1 MAFNNPVDPCGWS
14 EVFMITV
21 LHEQCEVVCTSARA
35 DGDDLWLSAHE
46 LEAATGWSMKPEG
59 LCRGDA
65 CLPIPRAS
73 AGDYV
78 KGDMLNATA
87 CWRRLQHPIAHDGAG
102 ELWVLGTSANDRA
115 SALKSLEAPDFA
127 LPDLAGTTRT
137 LSEQRGKKVLL
148 ATWASW

>member
-1 MAFNNPVDPCGWS
+1 
-14 EVFMITV
+14 MITV
-21 LHEQCEVVCTSARA
+21 LHEQSETVCTSARA
-35 DGDDLWLSAHE
+35 DGDDLWLGAHE
-46 LEAATGWSMKPEG
+46 LEVATGWSMQPQG

-65 CLPIPRAS
+65 CLPVPRER

-78 KGDMLNATA
+78 NGDMLNATA
-87 CWRRLQHPIAHDGAG
+87 FWRRLQHPIAHDAAG
-102 ELWVLGTSANDRA
+102 ELWVLGTSAEDRG
-115 SALKSLEAPDFA
+115 SALKSLTAPDFA

>member
-1 MAFNNPVDPCGWS
+1 
-14 EVFMITV
+14 MITV
-21 LHEQCEVVCTSARA
+21 LHEQSEIVCAKARA
-35 DGDDLWLSAHE
+35 DGDELWMGAQD

-59 LCRGDA
+59 LCRGDV
-65 CLPIPRAS
+65 CLPVPRDR

-87 CWRRLQHPIAHDGAG
+87 FWRRLQHPIARDTAG
-102 ELWVLGTSANDRA
+102 ELWVLGTSAADRG

-127 LPDLAGTTRT
+127 LPDLAGAIGR